1 MLPLPFFCSAVT
13 ALMIAFLRLSPYLY
27 IPLILLFVALLV
39 YGLFSTSV
47 FVFEM
52 VDKLKESQVK
62 EADDRLKVES
72 SLDRMSMQF
81 DSSLPMRRLSSRRRS
96 SHALRDKMDGMEVS
110 MQRRFSKPRLSVSG
124 INMNPQDHDKFSTSS
139 ASSNEDLDK
148 GDSSPL
154 RSDFNDSNEHIAGT
168 PKKVHTFKP
177 KGKVSLQG
185 SSTPRGIN
193 KSKKS
198 SKAKRKLTP
207 LKMLTGR
214 DSSRV
219 ISQSEVNAQGYPNGM
234 HSLNISNVI
243 WDSDS
248 SEDASNTISQTP
260 TVVKVVR
267 AKSRKLVKS
276 TSKKK
281 KRTKTNRNL
290 LKKQKLLS
298 QNMLSAV
305 GSK

>member
-1 MLPLPFFCSAVT
+1 M
-13 ALMIAFLRLSPYLY
+13 
-27 IPLILLFVALLV
+27 
-39 YGLFSTSV
+39 
-47 FVFEM
+47 
-52 VDKLKESQVK
+52 
-62 EADDRLKVES
+62 ES

-168 PKKVHTFKP
+168 PKRVHTFKP

-198 SKAKRKLTP
+198 SKAKRKITP

-248 SEDASNTISQTP
+248 SDDASNTISQTP

-276 TSKKK
+276 TSKKL
-281 KRTKTNRNL
+281 KRTNTNRNL
-290 LKKQKLLS
+290 LKKQKSLS

-305 GSK
+305 GSNKIKAKSNSRNKLERRLED